1 MKVRDDQEPPMK
13 KLAIQ
18 VPSDE
23 ELYDYAAS
31 FKCFRCP
38 EGESQFKDEPR
49 VSFDVLRPLL
59 ASISLNPS
67 LRVASSSSLS
77 RTGS

>member
-1 MKVRDDQEPPMK
+1 MK

-49 VSFDVLRPLL
+49 VSLSVLRSLL
-59 ASISLNPS
+59 
-67 LRVASSSSLS
+67 LS
-77 RTGS
+77 VRLSP

>member
-1 MKVRDDQEPPMK
+1 VKVRDDQEPPMK

-38 EGESQFKDEPR
+38 EEESYFKDEPR
-49 VSFDVLRPLL
+49 VSQHLVRH
-59 ASISLNPS
+59 
-67 LRVASSSSLS
+67 LS
-77 RTGS
+77 

>member
-1 MKVRDDQEPPMK
+1 MK

-49 VSFDVLRPLL
+49 VSLSVLLSLLLSVRLSPLF
-59 ASISLNPS
+59 
-67 LRVASSSSLS
+67 RVTFSSSPS